1 MAKQNKQQ
9 KPSLISFLKNYK
21 PLVITVISLSLIVNV
36 LGLILPKINS
46 REIDALQTQTYN
58 RDEFLLLFGGV
69 ATLILVFSFLQ
80 NIISNITAEKIAA
93 ELRRQVIEKI
103 SRQSFKYI
111 NSVSTSKL
119 LTNLT
124 SDTDAVKQFINQ
136 GLVIA
141 FAAVVQLIGSA
152 ILLLTINWQLAIP
165 ILLTI
170 PVLGFSFGIIFKII
184 EKYFKK
190 GQEVIDKLNRVINE
204 SIVGSALIRVLH
216 ARNSEIK
223 KFTVVNQEARFV
235 GLKIINGFASLIP
248 IITLVVNAAFLTV
261 LGYGGVQIID
271 GTLTAGNF
279 TAFFSYIFI
288 FITPIIMLGF
298 LASSVGRAFATYTR
312 LREVIDSEEPKQTG
326 TIKKDIQGD
335 IKLEK
340 VVLDLNNKRIL
351 DNINFEI
358 KPKNRV
364 GIIGPTA
371 AGKTQIFY
379 LITGLIDPNEGSILI
394 DGTNISEY
402 DRDNLYSQMG
412 MVFQDSIIFNTTIR
426 ENIAFR
432 SENITDEDIWKAVE
446 TAELKDFVDSL
457 PNKLEQKISERGM
470 SLSGGQK
477 QRLTLARALALNPKI
492 LLLDDF
498 TARVDIKTEKKIF
511 ENLKKNYPNVTV
523 VAITQ
528 KINSI
533 EDFEKI
539 ILVMEGEL
547 IATGTHKELLAKS
560 LEYKQIYN
568 SQRQADQQ

>member
-1 MAKQNKQQ
+1 MA
-9 KPSLISFLKNYK
+9 FLKNYK
-21 PLVITVISLSLIVNV
+21 LLIFTVVTLSLIVNG
-36 LGLILPKINS
+36 LGLLLPQITSKA
-46 REIDALQTQTYN
+46 IDSLQDQTYN
-58 RDEFLLLFGGV
+58 KDDYLLLFGGV
-69 ATLILVFSFLQ
+69 STVILILGLIQSV
-80 NIISNITAEKIAA
+80 IGNITSEKIAQ

-103 SRQSFKYI
+103 SRQSFTYI

-124 SDTDAVKQFINQ
+124 ADTDAVKQFINQ

-141 FAAVVQLIGSA
+141 FAAVVQLIGSI
-152 ILLLTINWQLAIP
+152 ILLLSINWRLAIPVLLTIP
-165 ILLTI
+165 ILLFAFGAI
-170 PVLGFSFGIIFKII
+170 FSAI

-204 SIVGSALIRVLH
+204 SIVGSPLIRVLN
-216 ARNSEIK
+216 AK
-223 KFTVVNQEARFV
+223 KFEQDKFIEVNNEAKFI
-235 GLKIINGFASLIP
+235 GTKIVTGFASLIP
-248 IITLVVNAAFLTV
+248 VISVVVSLAFLIV

-271 GTLTAGNF
+271 GTLTTGEF
-279 TAFFSYIFI
+279 SAFFTYIYIFI
-288 FITPIIMLGF
+288 NPIFILGF
-298 LASSVGRAFATYTR
+298 LASTIGRAFTTYQR
-312 LREVIDSEEPKQTG
+312 LMEVIEAPEPEVSG
-326 TIKKDIQGD
+326 TLKKDIKGN
-335 IKLEK
+335 IKLKK
-340 VVLDLNNKRIL
+340 VTLDLANKRIL

-358 KPKNRV
+358 KDKSRV

-379 LITGLIDPNEGSILI
+379 LITGLINPNEGEILI
-394 DGTNISEY
+394 DGNKISEF
-402 DRDNLYSQMG
+402 DANNLYSQMG

-432 SENITDEDIWKAVE
+432 GDISEEQLWRAIE
-446 TAELKDFVDSL
+446 TAELKDFVESL
-457 PNKLEQKISERGM
+457 PEKLETIVSERGV

-498 TARVDIKTEKKIF
+498 TARVDINTEKKIF
-511 ENLKKNYPNVTV
+511 DNLKKNYPEITV

-533 EDFEKI
+533 KDFDNI

-547 IATGTHKELLAKS
+547 IATGKHEELLRQS
-560 LEYKQIYN
+560 LEYNQIYN
-568 SQRQADQQ
+568 SQKAVN

>member
-1 MAKQNKQQ
+1 M
-9 KPSLISFLKNYK
+9 KNYK
-21 PLVITVISLSLIVNV
+21 LLIFTVVTLSLIVNG
-36 LGLILPKINS
+36 LGLLLPQITSKA
-46 REIDALQTQTYN
+46 IDSLQDQTYN
-58 RDEFLLLFGGV
+58 KDDYLLLFGGV
-69 ATLILVFSFLQ
+69 STVILILGLIQSV
-80 NIISNITAEKIAA
+80 IGNITSEKIAQ

-103 SRQSFKYI
+103 SRQSFTYI

-124 SDTDAVKQFINQ
+124 ADTDAVKQFINQ

-141 FAAVVQLIGSA
+141 FAAVVQLIGSI
-152 ILLLTINWQLAIP
+152 ILLLSINWRLAIPVLLTIP
-165 ILLTI
+165 ILLFAFGAI
-170 PVLGFSFGIIFKII
+170 FSAI

-204 SIVGSALIRVLH
+204 SIVGSPLIRVLN
-216 ARNSEIK
+216 AK
-223 KFTVVNQEARFV
+223 KFEQDKFIEVNNEAKFI
-235 GLKIINGFASLIP
+235 GTKIVTGFASLIP
-248 IITLVVNAAFLTV
+248 VISVVVSLAFLIV

-271 GTLTAGNF
+271 GTLTTGEF
-279 TAFFSYIFI
+279 SAFFTYIYIFI
-288 FITPIIMLGF
+288 NPIFILGF
-298 LASSVGRAFATYTR
+298 LASTIGRAFTTYQR
-312 LREVIDSEEPKQTG
+312 LMEVIEAPEPEVSG
-326 TIKKDIQGD
+326 TLKKDIKGN
-335 IKLEK
+335 IKLKK
-340 VVLDLNNKRIL
+340 VTLDLANKRIL

-358 KPKNRV
+358 KDKSRV

-379 LITGLIDPNEGSILI
+379 LITGLINPNEGEILI
-394 DGTNISEY
+394 DGNKISEF
-402 DRDNLYSQMG
+402 DANNLYSQMG

-432 SENITDEDIWKAVE
+432 GDISEEQLWRAIE
-446 TAELKDFVDSL
+446 TAELKDFVESL
-457 PNKLEQKISERGM
+457 PEKLETIVSERGV

-498 TARVDIKTEKKIF
+498 TARVDINTEKKIF
-511 ENLKKNYPNVTV
+511 DNLKKNYPEITV

-533 EDFEKI
+533 KDFDNI

-547 IATGTHKELLAKS
+547 IATGKHEELLRQS
-560 LEYKQIYN
+560 LEYNQIYN
-568 SQRQADQQ
+568 SQKAVN